1 MLVCCQLGEEFCGDC
16 SGVILWPLWKL
27 TFVYSICLHQNA
39 LTCSE
44 LKFFELEFHW
54 IENYWRKMTSFA
66 NCTVM
71 CMNLFTWLFYN
82 SENIAFVHTLY
93 LCTVCV
99 PLQHHLYVISVRK
112 TQYHCVVVVCRVK
125 WNTVTPTTH

>member
-1 MLVCCQLGEEFCGDC
+1 
-16 SGVILWPLWKL
+16 
-27 TFVYSICLHQNA
+27 

-54 IENYWRKMTSFA
+54 IENYWRKMTRFS

-71 CMNLFTWLFYN
+71 CMNLLTWLLFN

-93 LCTVCV
+93 LHTVCV
-99 PLQHHLYVISVRK
+99 LLQHHPHVISIRK
-112 TQYHCVVVVCRVK
+112 TQYHCAVVVCRVK
-125 WNTVTPTTH
+125 CNTITPTTH